1 MSYFLS
7 FILGLIFSLGQPP
20 YNFALASIF
29 ALALFIYLL
38 NNFSVRKILLSYFFG
53 YGYCI
58 YSVHWFAESL
68 YAYGNSLL
76 WLVPISLIFLPAAM
90 ALYFA
95 LFGYLVE
102 KFAKKNI
109 LVIAAIWLAIEVI
122 RSNLV
127 LEFSWLLVGYIWS
140 DSLMAQ
146 SVSLFGIWGL
156 SFLTVFW
163 AGSIAIM
170 LESILYHF
178 RNSTSSGDFQVNNRN
193 IFLAFISYCLCI
205 IYSFSHLNQQTI
217 PQNITVKVIQP
228 NFNQNLSARLKDGYS
243 NLTNLIALSKDEQ
256 QVNYVIWPEGVIDFK
271 VDDNL
276 LFLLKQAVPAE
287 GELIFSAT
295 RIDFNQKKA
304 WNSIFSL
311 NKKAEIIDYYDKI
324 HLVPFGEYIPFK
336 LRKIF
341 PFINKITPGDMDFS
355 QGEKDPVMKSKFPYL
370 AKVCYEATF
379 TDSSNNY
386 FTWIANLT
394 NDGWFGKSFGP
405 KQHLEM
411 IKFRSIELGVP
422 MVRSALTGV
431 SAIIDSFGNI
441 KESIPLQTSAIIK
454 ANIPGYLASKTYF
467 YRYNYWCCFS
477 LLFIFLVMSRREN
490 LQKS

>member
-1 MSYFLS
+1 MKN
-7 FILGLIFSLGQPP
+7 GLDSK
-20 YNFALASIF
+20 YNEPKPCININFNYFALASVF

-38 NNFSVRKILLSYFFG
+38 NNFSVRKTLLSYFFG

-68 YAYGNSLL
+68 YAYGDSLL

-109 LVIAAIWLAIEVI
+109 LVIAAIWLAIELI

-127 LEFSWLLVGYIWS
+127 LEFSWLLAGYIWS

-146 SVSLFGIWGL
+146 SASLFGIWGL

-163 AGSIAIM
+163 AGSITAI
-170 LESILYHF
+170 LEIIFKKY
-178 RNSTSSGDFQVNNRN
+178 SSNNRN
-193 IFLAFISYCLCI
+193 IFLAFVSYCLCI

-217 PQNITVKVIQP
+217 PQNITVKIIQP
-228 NFNQNLSARLKDGYS
+228 NFNQNISARLKDGYS
-243 NLTNLIALSKDEQ
+243 NLIDLIALSKDEQ

-271 VDDNL
+271 VDNNL
-276 LFLLKQAVPAE
+276 LVLLKDAVPPE
-287 GELIFSAT
+287 GELIFSAA
-295 RIDFNQKKA
+295 RIDFINKKV

-311 NKKAEIIDYYDKI
+311 NKEAKIIDYYDKI

-336 LRKIF
+336 LRKIL

-355 QGEKDPVMKSKFPYL
+355 QGEKDLVMKSKFPYL

-386 FTWIANLT
+386 FTWIVNLT

-422 MVRSALTGV
+422 MVRSALTGI

-441 KESIPLQTSAIIK
+441 KESIALQTSGIIK

-467 YRYNYWCCFS
+467 YKYNYWCCFS
-477 LLFIFLVMSRREN
+477 LLFILLIMSKREN
-490 LQKS
+490 LKKS